1 MEVWTAGYLLRKA
14 GQHIASE
21 PHIRVQ
27 ILEIS
32 TSLSASYSY
41 HGELLLLILRGTC
54 ALRTEKENRIVN
66 VGDQVLLTA
75 GEKFEIALPN
85 DSSTVIMQMIW
96 TPGINPCKV
105 CWDNDARFFSG
116 EKAS

>member
-1 MEVWTAGYLLRKA
+1 MEVWTSDYLLHKA

-32 TSLSASYSY
+32 SSLPGGYSY
-41 HGELLLLILRGTC
+41 HGELLLLILSGACTV
-54 ALRTEKENRIVN
+54 RTEKENRTVN
-66 VGDQVLLTA
+66 VGDQVLLTD
-75 GEKFEIALPN
+75 GEKFEIALLNEAFP
-85 DSSTVIMQMIW
+85 VIVQMIW
-96 TPGINPCKV
+96 TPGMNPCKV

-116 EKAS
+116 ENES

>member
-1 MEVWTAGYLLRKA
+1 MEVWTSDYLLRKA

-32 TSLSASYSY
+32 SSLPGGYSY

-54 ALRTEKENRIVN
+54 AVRTEKEDRMVN
-66 VGDQVLLTA
+66 VGDQVLLA
-75 GEKFEIALPN
+75 DGEEFKIALLN
-85 DSSTVIMQMIW
+85 EDSPVIVQMVW
-96 TPGINPCKV
+96 APGMNPCKV
-105 CWDNDARFFSG
+105 CWDNNARFFSG
-116 EKAS
+116 ENES